1 MKTNSKFFFL
11 TISIFGF
18 FIESLHGDSFQYNNY
33 NNHGSVGLIN
43 TPTARFFNEAVH
55 GITIYDGN
63 PDQKITLTSNPYNW
77 LEASFFYTNIQG
89 KPYPGYEYQDYKD
102 KGFNIKLRLKKEGF
116 LPAVAVGL
124 NDFAGTGFYSSEYI
138 VSSYGKNRF
147 DFHFGL
153 GWGQL
158 GGSDQRVKNIFGY
171 IDDRFKTRPLG
182 FEGKGGSFN
191 PSSYFTG
198 EDMAP
203 FFGVSYVV
211 NDNLQI
217 KLEHDTILTDGP
229 RTRMPYPVVEN
240 NFSFGFDYY
249 LNKNFTFGG
258 SYERGGYFSLK
269 FVYKNNPLEAS
280 NRSEYKKSRTLNEE
294 DNKYTK
300 LIKNLEEN
308 GIGVKKITETSR
320 SLGLELTQFIHPDL
334 NVVEEIIAQSSRD
347 AGIEKAIKKDIQIA
361 NLDAVNEIDESFER
375 RAKIIYE
382 RETKRAFNT
391 NTGLRFQPFLAS
403 REEFFKG
410 ALLIEND
417 SEIILKENLFFNLN
431 LKYSLANNFDDL
443 RFPPVD
449 TFPAQ
454 VRSDIKQYLKN
465 MNKGLLIGRAQLDYH
480 YSQNEHN
487 HFMVTGG
494 ILEDMF
500 SGYGFEYLYFKPY
513 TNYSIGFEVFNVQKR
528 DYDWGFRHLD
538 YKNITYSA
546 NLYYRNYGLIPF
558 DMKLSVGEYL
568 AGDKGSTIEFSRRFK
583 SGVNFGVFATFTD
596 VSTEDFGEGS
606 FDKGI
611 FFNIPIYGNF
621 INYTW
626 RPLTKDPGAKL
637 VRRNSLHDL
646 LVRFRPLD

>member
-1 MKTNSKFFFL
+1 MKSKINFFKSLIPLFL
-11 TISIFGF
+11 ITYVCS
-18 FIESLHGDSFQYNNY
+18 DSFDNNFY

-43 TPTARFFNEAVH
+43 IPTARFFDEEVH
-55 GITIYDGN
+55 GITVYDGT
-63 PDQKITLTSNPYNW
+63 PDQKITLTSNPYDW
-77 LEASFFYTNIQG
+77 FEASFFYTNIQG
-89 KPYPGYEYQDYKD
+89 KPYPGFEYQDYKD
-102 KGFNIKLRLKKEGF
+102 KGFNLKVRIKQEGQ
-116 LPAVAVGL
+116 LPAIAIGL
-124 NDFAGTGFYSSEYI
+124 NDFAGTGYYSSEYI
-138 VSSYGKNRF
+138 VSSYGVKNI
-147 DFHFGL
+147 DFHFGV

-158 GGSDQRVKNIFGY
+158 NSDDSIKNPLGY
-171 IDDRFKTRPLG
+171 ISDRFKTRPTNYT
-182 FEGKGGSFN
+182 GKGGSFN
-191 PSSYFTG
+191 PDQYFSGISASPFYGISYKFKNKL
-198 EDMAP
+198 
-203 FFGVSYVV
+203 FF
-211 NDNLQI
+211 NFEKNPI
-217 KLEHDTILTDGP
+217 KVDGP
-229 RTRMPYPVVEN
+229 RMPYPDNKNQYSYGLVYKINN
-240 NFSFGFDYY
+240 NFNIGLSH
-249 LNKNFTFGG
+249 
-258 SYERGGYFSLK
+258 ERGSYFSLK
-269 FVYKNNPLEAS
+269 FSYKNNPRAS
-280 NRSEYKKSRTLNEE
+280 KKNYEFKTAEINDS
-294 DNKYTK
+294 DDSYSA

-308 GIGVKKITETSR
+308 GIGVNKITETSR
-320 SLGLELTQFIHPDL
+320 SLGLELTQFIHSDIAL
-334 NVVEEIIAQSSRD
+334 VEQIIKEASRES
-347 AGIEKAIKKDIQIA
+347 GINKNIKKDIKIA
-361 NLDAVNEIDESFER
+361 DLDAIKEIDESFER

-410 ALLIEND
+410 AFLIENN
-417 SEIILKENLFFNLN
+417 SEIILKENLFFNIN
-431 LKYSLANNFDDL
+431 LKYSLANNFEDL

-465 MNKGLLIGRAQLDYH
+465 MDDGVLIGRAQLDYH
-480 YSQNEHN
+480 YSYNQYN
-487 HFMVTGG
+487 HFMLTGG

-500 SGYGFEYLYFKPY
+500 SGYGAEYLYFKPN
-513 TNYSIGFEVFNVQKR
+513 TNYSIGFEVFHVNKR
-528 DYDWGFRHLD
+528 DYDWGFGHLD
-538 YKNITYSA
+538 YENTTYSA

-558 DMKLSVGEYL
+558 DMKLSFGEYL
-568 AGDKGSTIEFSRRFK
+568 AGDKGTTMEFSRRFK